1 VNGIVL
7 SIWTFLAVLPFQ
19 PFSYVPVI
27 IARGGPG
34 TWFLIAYLV
43 YLGAGLGGFGVLSFL
58 FYTVEVSEHSTLTS
72 RGVTALGFALL
83 NVGVTASCLLLA
95 AAGIM
100 GGYSASINNASVA
113 ETTSILNPFVYPIT
127 TAVLA
132 AVVGAVVTMLALT
145 TSKAPRS

>member
-7 SIWTFLAVLPFQ
+7 SIWTFIVVLPFQ
-19 PFSYVPVI
+19 PFSDIPVI
-27 IARGGPG
+27 LARGGPG
-34 TWFLIAYLV
+34 TWFLLGYLL
-43 YLGAGLGGFGVLSFL
+43 YLSAGLGGFGLLSFL
-58 FYTVEVSEHSTLTS
+58 FYTVEVSEHRTFPS

-100 GGYSASINNASVA
+100 GGYAASINNASLTQ
-113 ETTSILNPFVYPIT
+113 TTNILSPFVYPIT

-132 AVVGAVVTMLALT
+132 AVVGAVVTMVALT